1 MQQYG
6 DTLIAVAADS
16 IKKMPLSITMFENK
30 ENLKE
35 RLDAIMKHK
44 KYSRRTVIAA
54 SLFLAGIVCVIFG
67 LSTLQGIENGH
78 SYADNYPSPQ
88 DQKHIKE
95 IELKNILCNYDKKSI
110 AEAYAFLSD
119 SDGEIT
125 DHQCLYHYYMPGG
138 KPDFDMQSGIKSLAS
153 EELELDVQN
162 IHIDYVD
169 FESFT
174 SNDR

>member
-1 MQQYG
+1 
-6 DTLIAVAADS
+6 
-16 IKKMPLSITMFENK
+16 MPLSITMFENK

-125 DHQCLYHYYMPGG
+125 NAYITIICQGE

-162 IHIDYVD
+162 IHVDYVD